1 MTPEKKVS
9 DLGFVDEDPL
19 VGRLRSLEWS
29 EVPTTVRER
38 CWQQISGRI
47 ADIQAVQDPPHAV
60 SERNTC
66 GERYA
71 FSRRLAPVRVSVAQ
85 AWSRRASY
93 RPALVA

>member
-1 MTPEKKVS
+1 MAPEQNS
-9 DLGFVDEDPL
+9 DFGYVDEDPL

-38 CWQQISGRI
+38 CWQQISDRI
-47 ADIQAVQDPPHAV
+47 EDIQVAKPMPVPAHPK
-60 SERNTC
+60 STC
-66 GERYA
+66 GDRYA

-85 AWSRRASY
+85 AWSRRPSY